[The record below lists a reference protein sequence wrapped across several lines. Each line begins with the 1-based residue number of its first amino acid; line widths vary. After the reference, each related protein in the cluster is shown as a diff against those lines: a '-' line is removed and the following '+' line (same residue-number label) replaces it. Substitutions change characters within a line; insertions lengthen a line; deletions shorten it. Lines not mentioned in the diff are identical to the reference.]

1 MTVGAIDVVALRVS
15 FSGDLGWEL
24 HCSQDKQV
32 ALYRMLFEGAREL
45 GGGPVG
51 SRGLMSLRVEK
62 GYGSWGREYSPE
74 YWPQESGLSRLIKM
88 EKGEFLNRD
97 AYAAIADNPPRET
110 LIIVSIE
117 AKDADATGGE
127 PIFLPDGTPI
137 GQVTSGVYGY
147 FVGKSLAL
155 GYIKA
160 GSAKPGDA
168 ITVAILG
175 RPHRA
180 TLLER
185 PPFDPE
191 GQRLRA

>member
-1 MTVGAIDVVALRVS
+1 MRRSPTSR
-15 FSGDLGWEL
+15 
-24 HCSQDKQV
+24 
-32 ALYRMLFEGAREL
+32 RARH
-45 GGGPVG
+45 
-51 SRGLMSLRVEK
+51 SSSL
-62 GYGSWGREYSPE
+62 
-74 YWPQESGLSRLIKM
+74 
-88 EKGEFLNRD
+88 
-97 AYAAIADNPPRET
+97 
-110 LIIVSIE
+110 SIE

-147 FVGKSLAL
+147 SVGMSLAL
-155 GYIKA
+155 GYVKA

-175 RPHRA
+175 RPHNA
-180 TLLER
+180 VLLER